1 MKEIPQIVKDAA
13 KDLIE
18 CYDGYLEYLGK
29 YKGNDA
35 YACVLPDDVT
45 IGFPSVYLLNN
56 GKVDIVT
63 DAESLH
69 IIDLLVKDEE

>member
-1 MKEIPQIVKDAA
+1 MKEIPQIVKDVA
-13 KDLIE
+13 KYLIE

-35 YACVLPDDVT
+35 YVCVLPDDVT